1 MPPDQALV
9 VTPAADPWRRALLP
23 SAWLVL
29 EELAVGASDDGVLST
44 NVRQLGVALGLSK
57 DTVARALRVL
67 IEAGLVERVDERD
80 TCSGRFGAV
89 VYRVDRAAAGLTVTE
104 PQPTS
109 IAALSRSRG
118 QATPPRSPRQTRPAA
133 SASSIGQLDL
143 FEGRS

>member
-1 MPPDQALV
+1 MPPERGLV
-9 VTPAADPWRRALLP
+9 VSPAAGPWRQVLP
-23 SAWLVL
+23 PSSWLVL

-67 IEAGLVERVDERD
+67 ISAGLVGRVDERD
-80 TCSGRFGAV
+80 AGSGRFGAV
-89 VYRVDRAAAGLTVTE
+89 VYRVDRAAAGLRVTE
-104 PQPTS
+104 PRPTP
-109 IAALSRSRG
+109 IAVLNESRPP
-118 QATPPRSPRQTRPAA
+118 ATRPRSSRPTRPTA

>member
-1 MPPDQALV
+1 MPPDRALV
-9 VTPAADPWRRALLP
+9 VTPAAGRWRQVLPP

-29 EELAVGASDDGVLST
+29 EELAVGGSEDGVLST

-67 IEAGLVERVDERD
+67 IRAGLVGRVDERD
-80 TCSGRFGAV
+80 AGSGRFGAV